1 MSENETKPD
10 LERERL
16 HKAIECYLSAI
27 VSIAN
32 CIADVFPDIGV
43 PFRNQWRRIPQ
54 RIGFDSTLETLEKSR
69 RSFKGSIENLHGL
82 AQVYFGEGLPA
93 MREIGETGGRA
104 VELVLERN
112 AAFAAMMATLADS
125 LAATA
130 DLDAPPELRDQLEL
144 HAAGLRSAAR
154 KVEAEIIPPL
164 IQLQKVVQTCGELMH
179 RIREN
184 CMVDSETGVLSAQGF
199 LGELTQALR
208 KGPVCVVT
216 MELSATDG
224 QGTPLARSVFQHLSP
239 NLADRIIEQFRAF
252 DSIGRLGEARFGVL
266 FGGTADQAR
275 ARQQS
280 MARSI
285 SGQYAGTD
293 GKIKVKAEV
302 KVLEIETLES
312 AQALLVLTPSP
323 AAVVA

>member
-1 MSENETKPD
+1 MPDNDTKPD

-16 HKAIECYLSAI
+16 HKAIECYLSSI

-32 CIADVFPDIGV
+32 CIADVCPDIGV

-54 RIGFDSTLETLEKSR
+54 RIGFDSTLETLEKSK
-69 RSFKGSIENLHGL
+69 RSFQGSIENLHQL
-82 AQVYFGEGLPA
+82 SQDYFGEGLPA
-93 MREIGETGGRA
+93 LREIGDTGGRA

-112 AAFAAMMATLADS
+112 AAFASMMTTLADS
-125 LAATA
+125 IAATA
-130 DLDAPPELRDQLEL
+130 DLDAPPELRDQLEQ
-144 HAAGLRSAAR
+144 HAAGLRAAAH
-154 KVEAEIIPPL
+154 KVEAEVIPPL
-164 IQLQKVVQTCGELMH
+164 AQLQKVVQTCADLIR

-184 CMVDSETGVLSAQGF
+184 CMVDSDTGLLSAQGF
-199 LGELTQALR
+199 LGEVTQALR
-208 KGPVCVVT
+208 KGPACVVT
-216 MELSATDG
+216 MDLSAADA
-224 QGTPLARSVFQHLSP
+224 QGKPLAPSGFQHLSS
-239 NLADRIIEQFRAF
+239 NLADRITEQFRAF
-252 DSIGRLGEARFGVL
+252 DSIGRLGETRFAIL

-275 ARQQS
+275 VRQQS

-302 KVLEIETLES
+302 KVLEIETLDPVK
-312 AQALLVLTPSP
+312 ALVGPAPVP

>member
-1 MSENETKPD
+1 MPENETKPD

-32 CIADVFPDIGV
+32 CIADVCPDIGV

-54 RIGFDSTLETLEKSR
+54 RIGFDSTLESLEKSK
-69 RSFKGSIENLHGL
+69 RSFKGSIENLHQL
-82 AQVYFGEGLPA
+82 SKDYFGAGLPA
-93 MREIGETGGRA
+93 LREIGETGGRT

-112 AAFAAMMATLADS
+112 ASFAAMMATLADS

-130 DLDAPPELRDQLEL
+130 DLDAPPELRDQLEQ

-154 KVEAEIIPPL
+154 TVEAEIIPPL
-164 IQLQKVVQTCGELMH
+164 AQLQKVVQTCGDLMR
-179 RIREN
+179 RIHEN

-199 LGELTQALR
+199 LGELSQAVR
-208 KGPVCVVT
+208 KGPACVVT
-216 MELSATDG
+216 MDISATDA
-224 QGTPLARSVFQHLSP
+224 QGKPLAAAGFRHLSS
-239 NLADRIIEQFRAF
+239 NLADRITEQFRAF
-252 DSIGRLGEARFGVL
+252 DSIGRLSEARFAVL
-266 FGGTADQAR
+266 FGGTAEQAR
-275 ARQQS
+275 VRQQS

-302 KVLEIETLES
+302 KVREIENVES
-312 AQALLVLTPSP
+312 AKSLVDGVP
-323 AAVVA
+323 ATAVVVA